1 MFQNCRVPSY
11 LNSRLDS
18 SVSNVEVNINGYSI
32 IRNDRNRNGG
42 GAACYIRSDLCFNNA
57 NILPNSCFFFKF
69 LSQKLNLLY
78 LEYFT
83 DLQMQKTFEKHF
95 QTIYYKFTTKLK
107 KFIF

>member
-1 MFQNCRVPSY
+1 M
-11 LNSRLDS
+11 
-18 SVSNVEVNINGYSI
+18 VEV
-32 IRNDRNRNGG
+32 
-42 GAACYIRSDLCFNNA
+42 LHV
-57 NILPNSCFFFKF
+57 ILEAICVLITQIFCQIHVFFLKF

>member
-1 MFQNCRVPSY
+1 M
-11 LNSRLDS
+11 
-18 SVSNVEVNINGYSI
+18 
-32 IRNDRNRNGG
+32 
-42 GAACYIRSDLCFNNA
+42 
-57 NILPNSCFFFKF
+57 FFFKF

-107 KFIF
+107 KFIFWDNFTINVLQNGKLILKENQSFELKNRISA